1 MKKLMMTIAGLATVG
16 LVACGQPRLEEQFF
30 GSLERAVSD
39 MERMTDQDTV
49 CMSQMVE
56 ITERQDT
63 ELMPL
68 AEQMEAKH
76 GAELPAEYEQRMQQ
90 LSERMQVM
98 MVELMPK
105 MDLDC

>member
-1 MKKLMMTIAGLATVG
+1 M
-16 LVACGQPRLEEQFF
+16 
-30 GSLERAVSD
+30 
-39 MERMTDQDTV
+39 
-49 CMSQMVE
+49 
-56 ITERQDT
+56 
-63 ELMPL
+63 MPL